1 MKNKQFILV
10 FICSIVVF
18 SANALLEKKT
28 KTQDKRKVT
37 ATATFDG
44 YDAEDGYAFIIQE
57 DEDDAESE
65 ITMFFTE
72 ISETAL
78 KAVNLK
84 SDEMIG
90 KRFQIT
96 YEVTEYEEEDDNGY
110 VETFES
116 FKIIEIKKLK

>member
-10 FICSIVVF
+10 FIFSIVVF

-28 KTQDKRKVT
+28 NTQEKRKVT
-37 ATATFDG
+37 TTATFDG
-44 YDAEDGYAFIIQE
+44 YDTEDGYAFIVQE
-57 DEDDAESE
+57 DEDDEESE

-72 ISETAL
+72 ITEAAL

-84 SDEMIG
+84 SYEMIG

-110 VETFES
+110 IETFES
-116 FKIIEIKKLK
+116 FKILEVKKMK